1 MRLIADTML
10 GRLALW
16 MRIAGFDVE
25 YYNRIDDA
33 ELVERTLE
41 EDRILLTRDTLLV
54 RRRRLRG
61 RVIFIEGDHLEDQL
75 RQVVRLFGLEKGGFL
90 KRCLR
95 CNTLLERVEKEGV
108 EGRVPPYVHRTQRA
122 FSQCPSC
129 GRIYWAGTHREEM
142 VKRLRAILGE
152 DAM

>member
-25 YYNRIDDA
+25 YYHRIEDA

-41 EDRILLTRDTLLV
+41 EDRILLTRDTLLIK
-54 RRRRLRG
+54 RRGIRG
-61 RVIFIEGDHLEDQL
+61 RVVFIESEHLEDQL
-75 RQVVRLFGLEKGGFL
+75 RQVVRLFGLERGGFL

-95 CNTLLERVEKEGV
+95 CNTLLERVEKEMIKD
-108 EGRVPPYVHRTQRA
+108 RVPPYVHRTQTI
-122 FSQCPSC
+122 FSQCSSC

-142 VKRLRAILGE
+142 IKRLGAILGE
-152 DAM
+152 DAI